1 MITDIKGLEYGGKWH
16 KYFWD
21 PSVNPEAT
29 VRDGL
34 ADCTCF
40 VLGDVA
46 AEGLPRP
53 VSPIPNASDWHTC
66 LTNGWHAIP
75 YKASDVEVGDIIE
88 WTNGCHVV
96 RVSKIEGGKIYI
108 SGSFY
113 TGIHGK
119 AYYNGK
125 FDVRTG
131 INTLQQLSD
140 YMIKNYPVRF
150 FHYWTVEDENRW
162 VGYSPKYIL
171 KKPVNVKPVSR
182 DTSVDQVEVL
192 IAGEQ
197 NIRNNNNTVVGVA
210 EKGWYNSYGSK
221 DSNGYTWYRIGDD
234 RWIAGMKNRVVFYP
248 ATIKEDAQDTDLTR
262 ELKAEISSLKTN
274 ISELKEKLT
283 GLEGKLK
290 DINKISSI

>member
-1 MITDIKGLEYGGKWH
+1 MITDIKGLEYNGKWH

-21 PSVNPEAT
+21 PAVNPEAT

-53 VSPIPNASDWHTC
+53 VSPIPNASAWHTC
-66 LTNGWHAIP
+66 LINGWHAIP
-75 YKASDVEVGDIIE
+75 YKASDVEVGDILE
-88 WTNGCHVV
+88 WVEGCHVV

-113 TGIHGK
+113 TGIHGR

-162 VGYSPKYIL
+162 VGYAPKYIL
-171 KKPVNVKPVSR
+171 KKPVNVKPVKK

-210 EKGWYNSYGSK
+210 EKGFYNYLGSK
-221 DSNGYTWYRIGDD
+221 DSNGYTWYKIADN
-234 RWIAGMKNRVVFYP
+234 RWIAGMKNRVELRLAKTTSSEEV
-248 ATIKEDAQDTDLTR
+248 KELTR
-262 ELKAEISSLKTN
+262 Q
-274 ISELKEKLT
+274 ISELKSTIDTLTSNVEK
-283 GLEGKLK
+283 LEGKLR
-290 DINKISSI
+290 DINSISQF